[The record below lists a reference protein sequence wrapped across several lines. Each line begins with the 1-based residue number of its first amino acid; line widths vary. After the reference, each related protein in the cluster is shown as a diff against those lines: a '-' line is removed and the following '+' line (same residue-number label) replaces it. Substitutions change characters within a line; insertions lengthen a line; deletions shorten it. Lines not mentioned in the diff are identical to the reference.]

1 MTQDPNW
8 IDTVLRTAR
17 PRAMAALLRRL
28 GSVEA
33 AEEAFQE
40 ACLRALRHWAEQGT
54 PRDPLAWLV
63 RVGANA
69 GIDTVRRAL
78 RETSLP
84 EEIAAPPG
92 DAEEEIADT
101 LDERAYG
108 DDMLRLLFICCHKEL
123 AATQQIALALR
134 IVCGLSVADIAS
146 AFLVSEAAMEQRIT
160 RAKRAVAQADIRFEP
175 PSPALRAERQG
186 AVSSMIYLLFT
197 KGYAAA
203 SHEAAR
209 ARPLCDEAIR
219 LARVLL
225 DLFPDEPEVLGLVAL
240 LLLQDSRRDARFDA
254 AGAIILLEEQD
265 RDRWDRSAI
274 AEGIALTDR
283 AFRMGKPGPYQLQA
297 AIAAMHARAPTFAD
311 TRWDQ
316 IEGLYR
322 VLEDM
327 WPTPVVALN
336 HAVAIWRSR
345 GPGEA
350 LAHAEPLAT
359 ALEGYFHYHAAI
371 GQFLAELG
379 RGDEAA
385 TAYWRAIALAQSA
398 AEAAQIRSYLDQ
410 L

>member
-1 MTQDPNW
+1 MNPDPNW
-8 IDTVLRTAR
+8 IDTTLRTAR

-54 PRDPLAWLV
+54 PRDPTAWLV

-84 EEIAAPPG
+84 ADIAAPQG
-92 DAEEEIADT
+92 DAEDDIAGV
-101 LDERAYG
+101 LDEAAYG
-108 DDMLRLLFICCHKEL
+108 DDMLRLLFICCHKDL

-160 RAKRAVAQADIRFEP
+160 RAKRAVAKADIRFEP
-175 PSPALRAERQG
+175 PSPALRAERLG
-186 AVSSMIYLLFT
+186 AVASMIYLLFT

-209 ARPLCDEAIR
+209 ARPLCNEAIR
-219 LARVLL
+219 LSRLLL
-225 DLFPDEPEVLGLVAL
+225 DLFPEEPEVLGLAAL

-254 AGAIILLEEQD
+254 AGGVVLLEAQD
-265 RDRWDRSAI
+265 RGRWDRPGIVEAI
-274 AEGIALTDR
+274 MLTDR

-350 LAHAEPLAT
+350 LAQAEPLAT
-359 ALEGYFHYHAAI
+359 ALDGYFPYHVVLGQLQAA
-371 GQFLAELG
+371 LG
-379 RGDEAA
+379 RSDEAA
-385 TAYWRAIALAQSA
+385 AAYRRALGLAESA
-398 AEAAQIRSYLDQ
+398 AEAAQIRAYVDQ